1 MLGDP
6 YTSLPK
12 GEMRLPG
19 KGYESINEL
28 HPDMFSFEDGYG
40 AFDRFK
46 ILADIAP
53 TSEEYKLWRNIA
65 RNTVTDPEL
74 IKQMDDIQK
83 RANRISGKHEF
94 YDYRYIHNNT
104 KTKKGVIKSING
116 SIITL
121 VSGEQLNL
129 AGIELNQ
136 DAEVNQVLKPGEHI
150 NYQTSANA
158 IRRLEDGMITNAVIY
173 KTDFGIST
181 NINKELIN
189 MGMAN
194 KNKDDTSTI
203 GYLANASGMQ
213 QAIGAIGETIA
224 HANIPFIHNKF
235 LKIETAR
242 ESFSN
247 EQVYGSPFTTW
258 DHPIK
263 GFLRPAFNSTSK
275 QGILRHAIAAGS
287 AFTFANIGKLTD
299 KASYKYLAAGAT
311 ALTNPTAL
319 IGMGIAGV

>member
-65 RNTVTDPEL
+65 RNTITDPEL

-83 RANRISGKHEF
+83 RANRVSGKHEF

-136 DAEVNQVLKPGEHI
+136 DAEINQVLHSGEHI

-173 KTDFGIST
+173 KTNFGIST

-299 KASYKYLAAGAT
+299 KASYKYLAAGIT